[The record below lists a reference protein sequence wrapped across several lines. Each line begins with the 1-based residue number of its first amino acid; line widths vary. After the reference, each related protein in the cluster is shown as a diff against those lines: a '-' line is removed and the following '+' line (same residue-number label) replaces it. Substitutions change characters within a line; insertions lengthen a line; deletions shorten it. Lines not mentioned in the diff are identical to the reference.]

1 MQWLPVK
8 LTIKSTSE
16 NTDALG
22 NPIYDTLE
30 DASYVGRYTE
40 FNQNDFQILGYET
53 YSDVRKIL
61 IPNIYR
67 EKAKHVTK
75 ITVENEVYKVD
86 SYKDLRKYGLFY
98 ISWYRDW
105 ETDRKSTRLN
115 SSHSA
120 KSRMPSSA

>member
-22 NPIYDTLE
+22 NPIYGTVE
-30 DASYVGRYTE
+30 YGGYSGRYTE
-40 FNQNDFQILGYET
+40 FNQNDFQMLGYET

-61 IPNIYR
+61 IPNIDR
-67 EKAKHVTK
+67 LKAKSVTK

-86 SYKDLRKYGLFY
+86 SYKDLKKYGLFY
-98 ISWYRDW
+98 ISRYR
-105 ETDRKSTRLN
+105 K
-115 SSHSA
+115 
-120 KSRMPSSA
+120 